1 MKIIAFSNQDTLQC
15 LEHCSFHFRW
25 KWFISFRTW
34 LLSIIHDKKIKHEQ
48 WSLDNSKC
56 ETSCSFDR
64 KLCSSEICLENMHCH
79 SLRPQVIS
87 LTLVQANDISRLCLG
102 WGNYWVI
109 DKAFT
114 ATVNYRSAKLPWYQ
128 KTRSIKKCVQ
138 NYFLSWKVPAI
149 PDSCLLFIFSRFL
162 LFAGCWYARCTTPTC
177 PISCTGFPG

>member
-25 KWFISFRTW
+25 QWFISFRTW

-87 LTLVQANDISRLCLG
+87 VTLVQANDISSLCLG
-102 WGNYWVI
+102 WWNYWVI

-114 ATVNYRSAKLPWYQ
+114 ATVNYRSAKLPWYL
-128 KTRSIKKCVQ
+128 KTLFVLESAS
-138 NYFLSWKVPAI
+138 NSWQLPVVHLFKVFVVCRLLICQMYYTHMSNIMHRVSWVRTPPAM
-149 PDSCLLFIFSRFL
+149 
-162 LFAGCWYARCTTPTC
+162 Y
-177 PISCTGFPG
+177 